1 MSNSQDVQAK
11 RSWLPKAHPVS
22 WGMLAIGTSSM
33 LLISIDRQI
42 LPTVLPAIMEEFGMN
57 STQGGF
63 ISSLNFIGTLLGAA
77 IIGVVADSIGRGY
90 KRTWAWWGSCFLAI
104 ISGLATFFTKGVFN
118 LQLWRVV
125 MGLGTG
131 AMEPANVALVSDFW
145 QKENRGF
152 ALGVNHTGMP
162 LGQFI
167 GPALLSVVLLYGGWR
182 DAFLWIP
189 AIGLLLILAQWL
201 VGSKKN
207 EMKVRGWIDEH
218 DMTQPY
224 SKADVENKLGVK
236 QSFMNAVNSL
246 KNRNIR
252 LAITMDFLFLWTE
265 MGVATFLTLYLMDH
279 LGIGLAQAAL
289 ISGASGITGWFG
301 LILWGTVSDHIG
313 RRPALGIVTVGF
325 AATVFCLTFIN
336 SVPTAWAMLI
346 IWGLFRNAPFAVI
359 NSLTVDSAPK
369 EAASSLGF
377 LVGIGYG
384 LSGTLV
390 SPVIGWVID
399 QWGYSTSY
407 VILAISC
414 LLVFIPLLMAKETA
428 GRKLKE
434 RQAQD

>member
-1 MSNSQDVQAK
+1 MSEQKSVSKKN
-11 RSWLPKAHPVS
+11 SWLPSAHPVS
-22 WGMLAIGTSSM
+22 WGMLTIGTCSM

-42 LPTVLPAIMEEFGMN
+42 LPTVLPAIMKEFGMN
-57 STQGGF
+57 SAQGGF

-90 KRTWAWWGSCFLAI
+90 KRTWAWWGSCVLAV
-104 ISGLATFFTKGVFN
+104 ISGFATFFTKGVFN

-131 AMEPANVALVSDFW
+131 AMEPANVAMVSDFW

-162 LGQFI
+162 LGQFV
-167 GPALLSVVLLYGGWR
+167 GPALLSVVLLFGDWR

-189 AIGLLLILAQWL
+189 AIGILMIIAQYF

-207 EMKVRGWIDEH
+207 EQKVRNWIDEKQL
-218 DMTQPY
+218 TQPY
-224 SKADVENKLGVK
+224 SSADVENKPSAK
-236 QSFMNAVNSL
+236 QSLMNAVNSL

-279 LGIGLAQAAL
+279 LGVSLAQAAL

-325 AATVFCLTFIN
+325 AATVFGLTFIN
-336 SVPTAWAMLI
+336 SVGTAWALLI
-346 IWGLFRNAPFAVI
+346 IWGLFRNAPYAVI
-359 NSLTVDSAPK
+359 NSLTVDSAPR

-407 VILAISC
+407 VILGISC
-414 LLVFIPLLMAKETA
+414 LLVFVPLLMAKETA
-428 GRKLKE
+428 GRKFRKQQPE
-434 RQAQD
+434 A